1 MALNLLQTQ
10 FAHFDSLNI
19 VLNSIAETTN
29 ELPQD
34 RVIQNAFHETLNKI
48 EQLLQRNEAATDP
61 DKIYSVIEHVC
72 EDRSEQS
79 IIQLIEYKA
88 MKISPT
94 QPQWLQ
100 TLSMFMNR
108 FFNMRNINI
117 RNQSIQVMSRVM
129 QTNR

>member
-1 MALNLLQTQ
+1 M
-10 FAHFDSLNI
+10 
-19 VLNSIAETTN
+19 N
-29 ELPQD
+29 ELPHD
-34 RVIQNAFHETLNKI
+34 RIIQNAFHETLNKI
-48 EQLLQRNEAATDP
+48 EQLLQRNEAATDL
-61 DKIYSVIEHVC
+61 DKIYEVIDYVC

-94 QPQWLQ
+94 QPAWLQ
-100 TLSMFMNR
+100 TLYNFMNR

-117 RNQSIQVMSRVM
+117 RNQSIQVLSRVM

>member
-1 MALNLLQTQ
+1 MR
-10 FAHFDSLNI
+10 FDERSRDRTKTPFCPFR
-19 VLNSIAETTN
+19 IAEQTN
-29 ELPQD
+29 VLPQD

-61 DKIYSVIEHVC
+61 NKIYDVIEYVC
-72 EDRSEQS
+72 EDRPEHS

-94 QPQWLQ
+94 QPAWLQ
-100 TLSMFMNR
+100 TLHKFMSR

-117 RNQSIQVMSRVM
+117 RNQSIQVLSRVM

>member
-1 MALNLLQTQ
+1 MN
-10 FAHFDSLNI
+10 
-19 VLNSIAETTN
+19 VL
-29 ELPQD
+29 PHD

-48 EQLLQRNEAATDP
+48 EQLLQQNEAATDP
-61 DKIYSVIEHVC
+61 DKIYDVIDYVG
-72 EDRSEQS
+72 EDRSAES

-94 QPQWLQ
+94 QPAWLQ
-100 TLSMFMNR
+100 TLYNFMNR
-108 FFNMRNINI
+108 FFNMRNIKI